1 MRTLDSTQS
10 EGNQNDQQSNSLLGN
25 FLMKFDAIKSLV
37 GELAPTIGA
46 ALGGPVGGAAASML
60 ADVLGCDPTP
70 QKLERALTQAT
81 PEQLAE
87 IKKAEFDFEVR
98 MKELEVD
105 VFALETK
112 DTQHARDSFK
122 EDWTA
127 RAIALVSVALF
138 GGYVLLVT
146 IQPPDANDDGI
157 VNLVLGYLGG
167 IVSSVVS
174 FYFGASKSGSK

>member
-1 MRTLDSTQS
+1 
-10 EGNQNDQQSNSLLGN
+10 
-25 FLMKFDAIKSLV
+25 MKFDNIKGLI
-37 GELAPTIGA
+37 GDLAPTLGA
-46 ALGGPVGGAAASML
+46 ALGGPVGGAAATML

-70 QKLERALTQAT
+70 QKIEKALQQAT

-87 IKKAEFDFEVR
+87 IKKAELDFEVR

-112 DTQHARDSFK
+112 DTQHAREHFR

-127 RAIALVSVALF
+127 RAIALLSVLLF
-138 GGYVLLVT
+138 GFYILLVT
-146 IQPPDANDDGI
+146 IMPADENDLNV

-174 FYFGASKSGSK
+174 FYFGASKGGK

>member
-1 MRTLDSTQS
+1 
-10 EGNQNDQQSNSLLGN
+10 
-25 FLMKFDAIKSLV
+25 MKFENIKGLI
-37 GELAPTIGA
+37 GDLAPTLGA
-46 ALGGPVGGAAASML
+46 ALGGPVGGAAAGML
-60 ADVLGCDPTP
+60 ANVLGCEPTP
-70 QKLERALTQAT
+70 QKIEKALQSAT

-87 IKKAEFDFEVR
+87 IKKAELDFEVR

-112 DTQHARDSFK
+112 DTQHAREAFK

-127 RAIALVSVALF
+127 RAIALMSIMLF

-146 IQPPDANDDGI
+146 LQPADDNDLNV

-174 FYFGASKSGSK
+174 FYFGASKSGGK

>member
-1 MRTLDSTQS
+1 MKLD
-10 EGNQNDQQSNSLLGN
+10 D
-25 FLMKFDAIKSLV
+25 IKGLV
-37 GELAPTIGA
+37 GSLAPTLGA
-46 ALGGPVGGAAASML
+46 ALGGPVGGAAAQML

-70 QKLERALTQAT
+70 QKLNKALSQAT

-87 IKKAEFDFEVR
+87 IKKAELDFEAR
-98 MKELEVD
+98 MKELDVD

-112 DTQHARDSFK
+112 DIQNARDSFS

-127 RAIALVSVALF
+127 RAIALMSVLLF

-146 IQPPDANDDGI
+146 LQPADENDLNV

-174 FYFGASKSGSK
+174 FYFGASKSSSK

>member
-1 MRTLDSTQS
+1 
-10 EGNQNDQQSNSLLGN
+10 
-25 FLMKFDAIKSLV
+25 MKFDAIKGLI
-37 GELAPTIGA
+37 GDLAPTLGA
-46 ALGGPVGGAAASML
+46 ALGGPVGGAAAGML
-60 ADVLGCDPTP
+60 AEVLGCDPTP
-70 QKLERALTQAT
+70 QKLNKALSQAT

-87 IKKAEFDFEVR
+87 IKKAELDFEVR

-112 DTQHARDSFK
+112 DIQHARESFS

-127 RAIALVSVALF
+127 RTIAIMSILLF

-146 IQPPDANDDGI
+146 LQPADDNDLNV

>member
-1 MRTLDSTQS
+1 
-10 EGNQNDQQSNSLLGN
+10 
-25 FLMKFDAIKSLV
+25 MKFENIKGLI
-37 GELAPTIGA
+37 GDLAPTLGA
-46 ALGGPVGGAAASML
+46 ALGGPVGGAAATML

-70 QKLERALTQAT
+70 QKIEKALQQAT

-87 IKKAEFDFEVR
+87 IKKAELDFEVK

-112 DTQHARDSFK
+112 DTQHARESFR

-127 RAIALVSVALF
+127 RAIALVSVLLF
-138 GGYVLLVT
+138 GGYILLVT

-167 IVSSVVS
+167 IVSSIIS
-174 FYFGASKSGSK
+174 FYFGASKSGKK

>member
-1 MRTLDSTQS
+1 M
-10 EGNQNDQQSNSLLGN
+10 N
-25 FLMKFDAIKSLV
+25 FDKVKGLIGS
-37 GELAPTIGA
+37 LAPTLGA

-60 ADVLGCDPTP
+60 ADVLGCDPVP
-70 QKLERALTQAT
+70 QKIERALAQAT

-87 IKKAEFDFEVR
+87 IKKAELDFEVR

-105 VFALETK
+105 VYALETK
-112 DTQHARDSFK
+112 DIQNARESFS

-127 RAIALVSVALF
+127 RAIALLSIVLF

-146 IQPPDANDDGI
+146 VQPADDNDLNV

>member
-1 MRTLDSTQS
+1 
-10 EGNQNDQQSNSLLGN
+10 
-25 FLMKFDAIKSLV
+25 MKFGAIKGLI
-37 GELAPTIGA
+37 GDLAPTLGA
-46 ALGGPVGGAAASML
+46 ALGGPVGGAAATML

-70 QKLERALTQAT
+70 QKMEKALAQAT

-87 IKKAEFDFEVR
+87 IKKAELDFEVR
-98 MKELEVD
+98 MNELEVD

-112 DTQHARDSFK
+112 DIQNARDSFS

-127 RAIALVSVALF
+127 RAIAIMSILLF

-146 IQPPDANDDGI
+146 LQPADDNDLNV

-174 FYFGASKSGSK
+174 FYFGASKSSSK

>member
-1 MRTLDSTQS
+1 
-10 EGNQNDQQSNSLLGN
+10 
-25 FLMKFDAIKSLV
+25 MKFDAIKSLV
-37 GELAPTIGA
+37 GDLAPTIGA
-46 ALGGPVGGAAASML
+46 ALGGPVGGAAAGML
-60 ADVLGCDPTP
+60 ANVLGCEPTP
-70 QKLERALTQAT
+70 QKIEKALQTAT

-87 IKKAEFDFEVR
+87 IKKAELDFEVR

-112 DTQHARDSFK
+112 DTQHARESFR

-127 RAIALVSVALF
+127 RAIALLSVLLF
-138 GGYVLLVT
+138 GFYILLVT
-146 IQPPDANDDGI
+146 IMPADENDLNV

-174 FYFGASKSGSK
+174 FYFGASKGSK

>member
-1 MRTLDSTQS
+1 MS
-10 EGNQNDQQSNSLLGN
+10 
-25 FLMKFDAIKSLV
+25 FDKIKGLV
-37 GELAPTIGA
+37 GSLAPTLGA
-46 ALGGPVGGAAASML
+46 ALGGPVGGAAATML

-70 QKLERALTQAT
+70 QKLERALSQAT

-87 IKKAEFDFEVR
+87 IKKAELDFEVR

-112 DTQHARDSFK
+112 DIQHARESFS

-127 RAIALVSVALF
+127 RAIAILSILLF

-146 IQPPDANDDGI
+146 LQPADDNDLNV

>member
-1 MRTLDSTQS
+1 
-10 EGNQNDQQSNSLLGN
+10 
-25 FLMKFDAIKSLV
+25 MKFDAIKSLI
-37 GELAPTIGA
+37 GDLAPTLGA
-46 ALGGPVGGAAASML
+46 ALGGPVGGAAATML

-70 QKLERALTQAT
+70 QKIEKALQQAT

-87 IKKAEFDFEVR
+87 IKKAELDFEVR

-112 DTQHARDSFK
+112 DIQHARESFS

-127 RAIALVSVALF
+127 RAIAIMSILLF

-146 IQPPDANDDGI
+146 LQPADDNDLNV

>member
-1 MRTLDSTQS
+1 
-10 EGNQNDQQSNSLLGN
+10 
-25 FLMKFDAIKSLV
+25 MKFDAIKGLV
-37 GELAPTIGA
+37 GDLAPTLGA
-46 ALGGPVGGAAASML
+46 ALGGPVGGAAAGML
-60 ADVLGCDPTP
+60 AQVLGCEPTP
-70 QKLERALTQAT
+70 QKIEKALQTAT

-87 IKKAEFDFEVR
+87 IKKAELDFEVK

-112 DTQHARDSFK
+112 DIQHARESFS

-127 RAIALVSVALF
+127 RAIALLSIMLF

-146 IQPPDANDDGI
+146 LQPADDNDLNV

>member
-1 MRTLDSTQS
+1 M
-10 EGNQNDQQSNSLLGN
+10 N
-25 FLMKFDAIKSLV
+25 FDKIKGLV
-37 GELAPTIGA
+37 GQLAPTLGA
-46 ALGGPVGGAAASML
+46 ALGGPVGGAAAGML
-60 ADVLGCDPTP
+60 AEVLGCDPTP
-70 QKLERALTQAT
+70 QKIERALSQAT

-87 IKKAEFDFEVR
+87 IKKAELDFEVR

-112 DTQHARDSFK
+112 DIQHARESFS

-127 RAIALVSVALF
+127 RAIAILSILLF

-146 IQPPDANDDGI
+146 LQPADDNDLNV

>member
-1 MRTLDSTQS
+1 
-10 EGNQNDQQSNSLLGN
+10 
-25 FLMKFDAIKSLV
+25 MKFDAIKGLI
-37 GELAPTIGA
+37 GDLAPTLGA
-46 ALGGPVGGAAASML
+46 ALGGPVGGAAATML

-70 QKLERALTQAT
+70 QKIEKALQQAT

-87 IKKAEFDFEVR
+87 IKKAELDIEVR

-112 DTQHARDSFK
+112 DIQHARDSFS

-127 RAIALVSVALF
+127 RAIALLSILLF

-146 IQPPDANDDGI
+146 LQPADDNDLNV

>member
-1 MRTLDSTQS
+1 
-10 EGNQNDQQSNSLLGN
+10 
-25 FLMKFDAIKSLV
+25 MKFENIKGLI
-37 GELAPTIGA
+37 GDLAPTLGA
-46 ALGGPVGGAAASML
+46 ALGGPVGGAAATML

-70 QKLERALTQAT
+70 QKIEKALQQAT

-87 IKKAEFDFEVR
+87 IKKAELDFEVR

-112 DTQHARDSFK
+112 DIQHARDSFS

-127 RAIALVSVALF
+127 RAIAIMSILLF

-146 IQPPDANDDGI
+146 LQPADDNDLNV

>member
-1 MRTLDSTQS
+1 
-10 EGNQNDQQSNSLLGN
+10 
-25 FLMKFDAIKSLV
+25 MKFDAIKGLI
-37 GELAPTIGA
+37 GDLAPTLGA
-46 ALGGPVGGAAASML
+46 ALGGPVGGAAATML

-70 QKLERALTQAT
+70 QKIEKALQQAT

-87 IKKAEFDFEVR
+87 IKKAELDFEVR

-112 DTQHARDSFK
+112 DIQHARESFS

-127 RAIALVSVALF
+127 RAIALLSILLF

-146 IQPPDANDDGI
+146 LQPADDNDLNV

>member
-1 MRTLDSTQS
+1 
-10 EGNQNDQQSNSLLGN
+10 
-25 FLMKFDAIKSLV
+25 MKFDNIKGLI
-37 GELAPTIGA
+37 GDLAPTLGA

-70 QKLERALTQAT
+70 QKIEKAMRQAT

-87 IKKAEFDFEVR
+87 IKKAELDFEVR

-112 DTQHARDSFK
+112 DTQNARESFR

-127 RAIALVSVALF
+127 RAIALMSVVLF
-138 GGYVLLVT
+138 GCYVFLVT
-146 IQPPDANDDGI
+146 LQPADENDLNV

>member
-1 MRTLDSTQS
+1 
-10 EGNQNDQQSNSLLGN
+10 
-25 FLMKFDAIKSLV
+25 MKFDAIKSLV
-37 GELAPTIGA
+37 GDLAPTIGA
-46 ALGGPVGGAAASML
+46 ALGGPVGGAAAGML

-70 QKLERALTQAT
+70 QKIEKALQQAT

-87 IKKAEFDFEVR
+87 IKKAELDFEVR

-112 DTQHARDSFK
+112 DIQNARESFS

-127 RAIALVSVALF
+127 RAIALLSILLF

-146 IQPPDANDDGI
+146 IQPPEANDDGI

-167 IVSSVVS
+167 IVSSVIS
-174 FYFGASKSGSK
+174 FYFGASQSKNK

>member
-1 MRTLDSTQS
+1 
-10 EGNQNDQQSNSLLGN
+10 
-25 FLMKFDAIKSLV
+25 MKFDAIKGLI
-37 GELAPTIGA
+37 GDLAPTLGA
-46 ALGGPVGGAAASML
+46 ALGGPVGGAAATML

-70 QKLERALTQAT
+70 QKIEKALQQAT

-87 IKKAEFDFEVR
+87 IKKAELDFEVR

-112 DTQHARDSFK
+112 DIQHARESFS

-127 RAIALVSVALF
+127 RAIAIMSILLF

-146 IQPPDANDDGI
+146 LQPADDNDLNV